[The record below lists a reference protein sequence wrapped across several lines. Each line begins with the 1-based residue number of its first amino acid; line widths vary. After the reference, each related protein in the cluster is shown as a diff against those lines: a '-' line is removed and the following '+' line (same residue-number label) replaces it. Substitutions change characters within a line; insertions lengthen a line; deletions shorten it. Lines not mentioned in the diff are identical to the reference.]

1 LLDFLGD
8 LRRTQMCGALRASDA
23 GKKATLMGWVNKR
36 RDLGS
41 LIFVDL
47 RDRTG
52 MTQVVINAERDAA
65 IHEKTEAL
73 RNEYVIAVTG
83 TVKLRDATTVNKN
96 IATGDVELVAEELRI
111 LNESKLP
118 PFLPSDTSLTN
129 EETRL
134 KYRYIDLRRDAMQFN
149 IELRHKVAKAIRDYL
164 SGQGF
169 FEIETPFMTRSTPE
183 GARDY
188 LVPSRVQPGTFYA
201 LPQSPQLFKQILMIS
216 GFDKYF
222 QIVRCFRD
230 EDLRADRQPEFTQI
244 DLEMSYPQPE
254 TVWEV
259 VEGFLTAAFSAAGFA
274 IETPFPRMD
283 YDEAIRLYGI
293 DKPDLRLPAFTD
305 VSECFAAENL
315 QELAINANLPVVAI
329 RTPKVG
335 ELSRKERDD
344 IKPLFHSKGGAK
356 IFEDFKRIGN
366 KFPDAGAAI
375 AKKTGMDE
383 GDLIVLVA
391 GSAQGGGQ
399 ALPTNSKVTPQE
411 LAIYASAGALRLA
424 LAQKYSER
432 HGIFKKTGDAGKDFR
447 FLWVTNFPM
456 FEWDEGEKSWMAAH
470 HPFTSPHEEDMSKLE
485 SGVESLHDP
494 LSPLSAV
501 RALAYDV
508 VLNGTELGS
517 GSIRIHRQD
526 VQSRIFRALGM
537 TEEEARARFGF
548 FLEALEYGTP
558 PHGGIALGLD
568 RIVMILAGAE
578 SLREVIPFPK
588 TARAVDLMVDAPS
601 DIGIGQEDELE
612 LLSSWPRL
620 SDRERTLAGHCG
632 NLLKIVDRLFFE
644 RDFKWDTRFQ
654 QAMAIILTKAYND
667 AHAAVR
673 LSKAGYALQAA
684 ALCRSIVEA
693 AANGEWIALDP
704 EPRSA
709 AFLKSVGSEAKRLA
723 GKIHQSAQSR
733 ESLDALERASSLAA
747 DAGWPRTARE
757 RFKELGANASTYEV
771 LFAMLS
777 QFVHPTPTS
786 IAGITSYDGRELSF
800 RVGPSDEFVEFSLS
814 IVFDFFSNVALT
826 ATGAFDLSKL
836 PIDQARDSFQKFR
849 AALK

>member
-8 LRRTQMCGALRASDA
+8 LRRTHMCGALRASDA
-23 GKKATLMGWVNKR
+23 GKKAVLMGWVNKR

-52 MTQVVINAERDAA
+52 VTQVVINAERDAA
-65 IHEKTEAL
+65 IHEKAEAL
-73 RNEYVIAVTG
+73 RNEYVIGVAG
-83 TVKLRDATTVNKN
+83 TVKRRDASTVNKN
-96 IATGDVELVAEELRI
+96 IATGEVELVAEELRI

-118 PFLPSDTSLTN
+118 PFLPSETTLTN

-134 KYRYIDLRRDAMQFN
+134 KYRYIDLRREGMQFN

-244 DLEMSYPQPE
+244 DLEMSYPQPAR
-254 TVWEV
+254 VWEV
-259 VEGFLTAAFSAAGFA
+259 VEGFLTAAFAAAGFA
-274 IETPFPRMD
+274 IPTPFPRMD

-293 DKPDLRLPAFTD
+293 DKPDLRLPAMTD
-305 VSECFAAENL
+305 VQECFSAENL
-315 QELAINANLPVVAI
+315 QELGVNANLPVVAI

-344 IKPLFHSKGGAK
+344 IKPMFHSKGGAK

-366 KFPDAGAAI
+366 KFPEAAAAI
-375 AKKTGMDE
+375 AQKIGTDE
-383 GDLIVLVA
+383 IDLIVLVA
-391 GSAQGGGQ
+391 GSSQ
-399 ALPTNSKVTPQE
+399 AGPQAVVSEHRKVTPQE
-411 LAIYASAGALRLA
+411 LAIYASAGLLRLA
-424 LAQKYSER
+424 LAQKYAER
-432 HGIFKKTGDAGKDFR
+432 HGIFKKSGDAAQDFR

-456 FEWDEGEKSWMAAH
+456 FEWDDGEKRWNAAH
-470 HPFTSPHEEDMSKLE
+470 HPFTSPHEEDMPKLE
-485 SGVESLHDP
+485 MGVESLNDP

-526 VQSRIFRALGM
+526 VQRRIFRALGM

-588 TARAVDLMVDAPS
+588 TARAVDLMVDAPT
-601 DIGIGQEDELE
+601 
-612 LLSSWPRL
+612 P
-620 SDRERTLAGHCG
+620 
-632 NLLKIVDRLFFE
+632 V
-644 RDFKWDTRFQ
+644 
-654 QAMAIILTKAYND
+654 
-667 AHAAVR
+667 
-673 LSKAGYALQAA
+673 
-684 ALCRSIVEA
+684 
-693 AANGEWIALDP
+693 
-704 EPRSA
+704 
-709 AFLKSVGSEAKRLA
+709 SEAQLR
-723 GKIHQSAQSR
+723 
-733 ESLDALERASSLAA
+733 
-747 DAGWPRTARE
+747 
-757 RFKELGANASTYEV
+757 ELGIQIKVKS
-771 LFAMLS
+771 
-777 QFVHPTPTS
+777 
-786 IAGITSYDGRELSF
+786 
-800 RVGPSDEFVEFSLS
+800 
-814 IVFDFFSNVALT
+814 
-826 ATGAFDLSKL
+826 
-836 PIDQARDSFQKFR
+836 
-849 AALK
+849 